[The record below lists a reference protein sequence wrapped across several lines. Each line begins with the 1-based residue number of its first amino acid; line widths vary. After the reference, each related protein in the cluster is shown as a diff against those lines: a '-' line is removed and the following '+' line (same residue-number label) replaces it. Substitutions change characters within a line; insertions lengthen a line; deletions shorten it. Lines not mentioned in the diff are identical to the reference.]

1 MNTHN
6 SKTLFCFGWSYCA
19 RHLVRSLPA
28 GRFDRILATYR
39 NPEDI
44 DEIRA
49 AGVEP
54 VAFSDDASIPADL
67 LSGVTH
73 ILTSAPPSAD
83 GDPVLDR
90 AHGALAGARQLVW
103 VGYLSTTGVYGDRQG
118 GWVDEEGDLTP
129 AGDRG
134 HRRVAAERAWLDF
147 RTLDGEALPVHLFRL
162 AGIYG
167 PGRNALENLRRGKK
181 SSIVKKGQVFSRI
194 HVDDISQ
201 VLLASM
207 DQPSPGRA
215 YNVCDDE
222 PSPPQDVLVC
232 AANLL
237 GMAAPDEIP
246 FEDADLSPMAR
257 SFYAE
262 SKRVSNARIRV
273 ELGVRLKHPNYRKGL
288 VSLLRDLREGVG

>member
-1 MNTHN
+1 VNTHN

-19 RHLVRSLPA
+19 QHLVRNLPA
-28 GRFDRILATYR
+28 GRFDRVLATYR
-39 NPEDI
+39 DPEDI
-44 DEIRA
+44 ARIQA

-54 VAFSDDASIPADL
+54 VAFSDDASISPDL

-73 ILTSAPPSAD
+73 ILTSIPPNAD
-83 GDPVLDR
+83 GDPVLER
-90 AHGALAGARQLVW
+90 AHGALADLRNVSW

-118 GWVDEEGDLTP
+118 GWVDEDGDLTP
-129 AGDRG
+129 AGERG
-134 HRRVAAERAWLDF
+134 RRRVAAEQAWLDF
-147 RTLDGEALPVHLFRL
+147 RTRDGEALPVHLFRL

-167 PGRNALENLRRGKK
+167 PGRNALENLRAGKK

-237 GMAAPDEIP
+237 GMAPPAEIP
-246 FEDADLSPMAR
+246 FEEADLSPMSR

-288 VSLLRDLREGVG
+288 VSLLHDLREGVG